1 VEATPVPGP
10 AHAGGSTDDG
20 ARLVR
25 YVGIAMSICIPLFA
39 AAWVGLVALAVTL
52 AGVGY
57 TAPLLM
63 AIAVGVLAGIFFGAW
78 IGFVV
83 YSREV
88 D

>member
-1 VEATPVPGP
+1 MP
-10 AHAGGSTDDG
+10 AAVHAGGGADDG

-25 YVGIAMSICIPLFA
+25 YIVIAMSICIPVFA
-39 AAWVGLVALAVTL
+39 AVWVGLVALAVTI

-63 AIAVGVLAGIFFGAW
+63 AIAVGVLAGVFFGSW
-78 IGFVV
+78 IGFVL